1 MMTHSVALSIPTL
14 GTSPYDDPLP
24 GIVYPYI
31 GD

>member
-14 GTSPYDDPLP
+14 GTSPYDDSLP
-24 GIVYPYI
+24 STVYSYI